1 MFAQKTK
8 EDMSLKKLKNIQI
21 LHFILTGMTDV
32 QTESVWIW
40 ERSGVQLSSD
50 LNNVIWNQ
58 AEIYIQSAPNN
69 SNETHT
75 FMCLGRASHFGQ
87 H

>member
-50 LNNVIWNQ
+50 LNSVIWNQ
-58 AEIYIQSAPNN
+58 AKIYIPSTLNIDLILW
-69 SNETHT
+69 HT
-75 FMCLGRASHFGQ
+75 QLMVCAEKC
-87 H
+87 